1 MTEHQAVPRRIL
13 LAGAIG
19 SILEWYDF
27 SVFGAFTVILAHVFF
42 ANSDQVTAVLA
53 TFAVFGVGFVARPVG
68 AIIFGAYGDR
78 LGRRRALILTV
89 LLMAVPTTLMAL
101 LPTPASIGVTATVL
115 LIALRFVQGLSAGGE
130 VAGGYTFLSE
140 QAGAGH
146 YARTINWAGWVTF
159 VGIGLGAAVGA
170 TITGLFPMEWVYA
183 WGWRVAFAFNL
194 VLLALA
200 LLLRRGLTE
209 TPEFE
214 QLQAGGVVAVNP
226 VREAFREV
234 RKQMVQGFFAVSF
247 SASGIYFITAFMP
260 AFLAMEDMLSI
271 AQALLVTLLNVVVII
286 VFNFIGASLSDRH
299 GSRRIALI
307 GTALMILL
315 GLPLWWLATRHD
327 TLMIVLGQFGLAA
340 ILGLYYVP
348 QIAVTNRSFPTRL
361 RYVGHSVSHN
371 FASAA
376 FGGTSALVATYL
388 LHVTGNVLSSVLWPF
403 GLAAVTFAILWT
415 YPRLFAGEQTRE
427 DDAG

>member
-1 MTEHQAVPRRIL
+1 MSEHQAVPRRIL

-27 SVFGAFTVILAHVFF
+27 SVFGAFAVILAHVFF
-42 ANSDQVTAVLA
+42 GGRDEITAVLA
-53 TFAVFGVGFVARPVG
+53 TFAVFGVGFLARPIG

-78 LGRRRALILTV
+78 LGRRRALIVAV
-89 LLMAVPTTLMAL
+89 LLMAIPTTLMAL

-146 YARTINWAGWVTF
+146 YARTINWVGWVTF

-170 TITGLFPMEWVYA
+170 IITGFFPMEWVYA

-194 VLLALA
+194 VLLAIA

-214 QLQAGGVVAVNP
+214 QLQAGGDVARNP
-226 VREAFREV
+226 VREAFRDV
-234 RKQMVQGFFAVSF
+234 RREMLQGFLAVSF
-247 SASGIYFITAFMP
+247 AGSGIYFITAFMP
-260 AFLAMEDMLSI
+260 AFLAMEQMLTIS
-271 AQALLVTLLNVVVII
+271 QALVVTLLNVAVII
-286 VFNFIGASLSDRH
+286 VFNFIGAALSDRH
-299 GSRRIALI
+299 GCRRIALI
-307 GTALMILL
+307 AAGLMVLL
-315 GLPLWWLATRHD
+315 GLPSWWLATQHD
-327 TLMIVLGQFGLAA
+327 TVLILLGQFGLAA
-340 ILGLYYVP
+340 ILGLFYVP
-348 QIAVTNRSFPTRL
+348 EIVIVNRSFPTRL
-361 RYVGHSVSHN
+361 RYVGHSISHN

-376 FGGTSALVATYL
+376 FGGTAALVATYL
-388 LHVTGNVLSSVLWPF
+388 LHATGNVLSPVLWPL
-403 GLAAVTFAILWT
+403 GLAAVSFAILWT
-415 YPRLFAGEQTRE
+415 YPRLFKGEQI
-427 DDAG
+427 DS

>member
-42 ANSDQVTAVLA
+42 AGSDQVTAVLA

-170 TITGLFPMEWVYA
+170 LITGLFPMEWVYA
-183 WGWRVAFAFNL
+183 WGWRVAFGFNL
-194 VLLALA
+194 VLLAIA

-214 QLQAGGVVAVNP
+214 RLQAAGDVAVNP
-226 VREAFREV
+226 VREAYREV
-234 RKQMVQGFFAVSF
+234 RREMLQGFAVASF
-247 SASGIYFITAFMP
+247 SGAGIYFITAFMP
-260 AFLAMEDMLSI
+260 AFLAIQQMLTIS
-271 AQALLVTLLNVVVII
+271 QALLVTLLNIAVII
-286 VFNFIGASLSDRH
+286 VFTFIGAALSDRH
-299 GSRRIALI
+299 GNRRMALI
-307 GTALMILL
+307 GSGLMVLV
-315 GLPLWWLATRHD
+315 GLPIWWLATQHD
-327 TLMIVLGQFGLAA
+327 TALIIIGQFGLAA

-348 QIAVTNRSFPTRL
+348 EIVIVNRSFPTRL
-361 RYVGHSVSHN
+361 RYAGHSISHN
-371 FASAA
+371 FAAAA
-376 FGGTSALVATYL
+376 FGGTSALGATYL
-388 LHVTGNVLSSVLWPF
+388 LHATGNVLSPVFWPL
-403 GLAAVTFAILWT
+403 GLAALSFAVVWT
-415 YPRLFAGEQTRE
+415 YPRLFRGERA
-427 DDAG
+427 DDA